1 MTRKKKKGTY
11 TENWFTLQFCLLDL
25 WLKHWKKLGLLR
37 RKSTQFVALL
47 TKAQMIYEM
56 ILDKVFGELLYSWIS
71 YGQTRIFWLIILHF
85 LMGNPALSD
94 GQSRTF
100 WQAKV
105 KVKRRWKNSNPTN
118 TLPSI
123 TSYIICALVKS
134 ATNWL
139 LFPQSN
145 PNFFKCF
152 NHKSR
157 RQNCNVNQ
165 FSVKVPFF

>member
-1 MTRKKKKGTY
+1 
-11 TENWFTLQFCLLDL
+11 
-25 WLKHWKKLGLLR
+25 
-37 RKSTQFVALL
+37 
-47 TKAQMIYEM
+47 M
-56 ILDKVFGELLYSWIS
+56 ILDKVFRELLYSWIS
-71 YGQTRIFWLIILHF
+71 YRQTRIFWLIIPHF

-145 PNFFKCF
+145 PNFFQCF

-165 FSVKVPFF
+165 FLVKVPFFLKFWKRPVRNCQGPGNGAFACCGLMRPRNSRFLRKIAI